1 MANIQ
6 DTIRRI
12 QEEAKRT
19 VEVARFSKSKP
30 PIPKVAVAPVAKVPT
45 ADEVV
50 ASLREQLS
58 TAIAQALSNKAAR
71 RYIGDVTEELQDIA
85 AKAVESVR
93 NTTAFG
99 GAVKAGDKVIIY
111 PNNCKLLVQN
121 DNGCGSLVIEEA
133 PQYRTVFTTPP
144 QSWRTTPAAPQTY
157 RISMPYMVYLIGFQY
172 HGRQYSHAGSGIGFG
187 KEPIDSIN
195 TRMLMPKLPHT
206 NGNMHVCQPMNK
218 TNHKTVKELGEYVIQ
233 TFWSTIFHYSFELS
247 RCQFK
252 VNGKSIES
260 FADWAKIK
268 NPLDILKGDFEQGQS
283 VQEVLGHFGQLQEIK
298 ETRGTNTANQKI
310 QSAVTR
316 VVNGVNRSLSA
327 EELSDVIRRTA
338 EEIVNVALQN
348 AIGDSALQH

>member
-58 TAIAQALSNKAAR
+58 TAIAQALSTKAAR

-85 AKAVESVR
+85 AEAVESVR
-93 NTTAFG
+93 NTTDFG
-99 GAVKAGDKVIIY
+99 GAVKAGNKVIIY

-121 DNGCGSLVIEEA
+121 NNGCGSFVIEEA
-133 PQYRTVFTTPP
+133 PQYRTVFTHSE
-144 QSWRTTPAAPQTY
+144 QKPQTY
-157 RISMPYMVYLIGFQY
+157 RIPMPYMVYLIGFQY
-172 HGRQYSHAGSGIGFG
+172 HDGQYSHAGSGIGFG
-187 KEPIDSIN
+187 KEPIDSID

-206 NGNMHVCQPMNK
+206 TGNMHVCQPMNK
-218 TNHKTVKELGEYVIQ
+218 ANHKTVKELGEYVIQ

-252 VNGKSIES
+252 VNGKSIKS

-268 NPLDILKGDFEQGQS
+268 NPLDILKGDFERGQS
-283 VQEVLGHFGQLQEIK
+283 VQEVLGHFGQVQ
-298 ETRGTNTANQKI
+298 ETRGTNTANHKI